1 MAVSYSAGSIPPRA
15 MLELSSQLGIQ
26 TPPFGDAWKLTFLPA
41 SSDIVFNLNCRM
53 KDGKVLINQLSGS
66 LECSSIDVNDWGQT
80 SASFKFLYAALPRAL
95 SLSDAELVL
104 RVSANAE
111 AAKLTIKFLKDSS
124 GGGDAAAQKL
134 KEMFADG
141 QFHKSFGRI
150 ISSMCCPPPPS
161 PSLYSHSQGLTTLL
175 NFCSVTR
182 VDLTRFCRVYGGQ
195 KTDLKLSG
203 LDESMPGT
211 HIFLIYLGCL
221 ASVFLSWHGV
231 LWYRQHT
238 KDPQAKILKLEK
250 KAALAKR
257 NDVSAVDKH
266 SV

>member
-15 MLELSSQLGIQ
+15 MVELSSQLGIQ

-124 GGGDAAAQKL
+124 GGGDAATQKL

-150 ISSMCCPPPPS
+150 ISSM
-161 PSLYSHSQGLTTLL
+161 
-175 NFCSVTR
+175 
-182 VDLTRFCRVYGGQ
+182 VYGGQ